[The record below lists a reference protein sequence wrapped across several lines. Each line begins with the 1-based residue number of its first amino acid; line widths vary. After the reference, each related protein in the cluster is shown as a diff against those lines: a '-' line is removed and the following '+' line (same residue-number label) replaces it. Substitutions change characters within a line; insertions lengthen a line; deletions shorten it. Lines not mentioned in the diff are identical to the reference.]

1 MTLPVLIL
9 NGPNLNM
16 LGQREPE
23 KYGKATLRDVE
34 ALCATTAS
42 TLGLTVDCKQSNIE
56 GELVTWIQQSRTSY
70 SGIIINPGAYSH
82 TSIAILDA
90 LLAAE
95 KPVIEVHLTNI
106 HAREEFRHHSYV
118 SKAAKGVICGLGIDG
133 YALALQAMAKLLI
146 NNPS

>member
-1 MTLPVLIL
+1 MTSPVLIL

-23 KYGKATLRDVE
+23 KYGKATLSDVE
-34 ALCATTAS
+34 ALCTTTAS
-42 TLGLTVDCKQSNIE
+42 TLGLAVDCKQSNIE
-56 GELVTWIQQSRTSY
+56 GEMVTWIQQARTSY
-70 SGIIINPGAYSH
+70 AGIIINPGAYSH
-82 TSIAILDA
+82 TSIAIMDA

>member
-1 MTLPVLIL
+1 MTSPVLIL

-23 KYGKATLRDVE
+23 KYGKATLSDVE

-42 TLGLTVDCKQSNIE
+42 TLGLAVDCKQSNIE
-56 GELVTWIQQSRTSY
+56 GEMVTWIQQARTSY
-70 SGIIINPGAYSH
+70 AGIIINPGAYSH
-82 TSIAILDA
+82 TSIAIMDA